1 MDTNNLVQHTGCLRL
16 GAHLENTTVPVLKLF
31 TDKGRQC
38 YAGWSGM
45 CLAGG
50 TDEVSSDEAEVTP
63 DGNQGWALTT
73 EE

>member
-1 MDTNNLVQHTGCLRL
+1 M
-16 GAHLENTTVPVLKLF
+16 GAHLENTTLPVLKLF

-45 CLAGG
+45 CLEGG